1 MTPHDNEEFFSR
13 ASAFLSFADD
23 PLDSPFCL
31 NSDALSR
38 AICLERLHDAEEH
51 WLADRFTASRN
62 QETAKATLY
71 GAFAALISVRRCSL
85 YRDFV
90 APLAVRRCRA
100 IRTAQIDGQTGELV
114 LEIRGWRRDWPDFV
128 PVGRR

>member
-1 MTPHDNEEFFSR
+1 MTSKAESYLMIGD
-13 ASAFLSFADD
+13 AAI
-23 PLDSPFCL
+23 LDALDKPIRSPICP

-38 AICLERLHDAEEH
+38 AIVLERLHDAEDHLLEAG
-51 WLADRFTASRN
+51 LTASRN
-62 QETAKATLY
+62 QETAKATLC

>member
-1 MTPHDNEEFFSR
+1 MTPHDNEEFFRR

-31 NSDALSR
+31 NSGALSR
-38 AICLERLHDAEEH
+38 AIVLERLHDAEDYLLEAG
-51 WLADRFTASRN
+51 LTASRLH
-62 QETAKATLY
+62 ETAKASLY
-71 GAFAALISVRRCSL
+71 GAFAALINIRRRSL

-90 APLAVRRCRA
+90 APLPVRRCRA
-100 IRTAQIDGQTGELV
+100 IRTAQIDGMAADLV
-114 LEIRGWRRDWPDFV
+114 AAVRGWRRDWPDFV